1 MVPGTS
7 GVVRRERNGNRIRPA
22 LSGSGFPMSIEYEG
36 VDEPVG
42 KICRRYELTSG
53 VPSLEVAL

>member
-1 MVPGTS
+1 
-7 GVVRRERNGNRIRPA
+7 
-22 LSGSGFPMSIEYEG
+22 MSIEYEG

-42 KICRRYELTSG
+42 KMCRRYELTSG